1 MKDILLGSDGDMV
14 LIPSTGDVQIVT
26 DQDQLKQKIQL
37 ALATNTLELEWNP
50 DFGLSHGELMDNLY
64 DQSYVQQ
71 IIDDYLTEMFEEV
84 NDVTV
89 ENFVEDGNRHMTIYL
104 TVELESGETLT
115 MNSTLGGDDDA
126 LI

>member
-1 MKDILLGSDGDMV
+1 MKDVLLGSDGDMV
-14 LIPSTGDVQIVT
+14 LIPSTGNIQTVT

-50 DFGLSHGELMDNLY
+50 DFGLPHGEVIDNLY

-71 IIDDYLTEMFEEV
+71 LIDDYLTEMFEEV
-84 NDVTV
+84 SDVTI
-89 ENFVEDGNRHMTIYL
+89 EDFVEDGERHMTIYL
-104 TVELESGETLT
+104 TVELESGETLN
-115 MNSTLGGDDDA
+115 MNATLGGDEDA